1 MRPGLPQPLLF
12 AAGLALALAARAAAI
27 DVPCLPPEPHDLRP
41 GPGVTRVTQL
51 SEWLPILQ
59 GTPGDTPVFVLEGR
73 EKGGTLVVVA
83 GTHENEL
90 AGVFA
95 ATLLVEHARVAEG
108 RLVVV
113 PRANN
118 SAVTW
123 RDPERP
129 APDEVVLASPSGP
142 RRFRFGARTT
152 NPAHQGAPDPAFFR
166 HAGGGAELPGVEAR
180 NLDRAYPGAPAGTL
194 TERVAFA
201 IVELL
206 RREKAGLAFDL
217 HEAGPASRLAWMVVA
232 HPRGVELAASA
243 VLDLD
248 AEGLRMKL
256 ETSDDAF
263 RGLSHREWGDATGA
277 LAFLVETPNPAQE
290 KGAASKGP
298 IEQLDHPGLPLADRA
313 AAHLRTLLAIVG
325 AHAAQAPPGERVRL
339 EDVPDARA
347 LLERGLGAF
356 LR

>member
-1 MRPGLPQPLLF
+1 MRPRLPRPPLS
-12 AAGLALALAARAAAI
+12 AALLALALAGAAPAAE
-27 DVPCLPPEPHDLRP
+27 VPCLAPEPHDLRP
-41 GPGVTRVTQL
+41 GPGVTRVTTL
-51 SEWLPILQ
+51 SEWHPILE

-73 EKGGTLVVVA
+73 EKGGTLVVVG

-95 ATLLVEHARVAEG
+95 ATLLVERSRVAKG

-129 APDEVVLASPSGP
+129 APDEVVLSSPSGP

-152 NPAHQGAPDPAFFR
+152 NPAHQGAPDPPVFR
-166 HAGGGAELPGVEAR
+166 HSHGGRELPGVEAR

-206 RREKAGLAFDL
+206 RREKADLAFDL
-217 HEAGPASRLAWMVVA
+217 HEAGPGSRLAWMVVA
-232 HPRGVELAASA
+232 HPRGVELAAAA

-248 AEGLRMKL
+248 AAGLPMKL

-290 KGAASKGP
+290 KGAAEKRP
-298 IEQLDHPGLPLADRA
+298 VEQAEHPAFPLAERVS
-313 AAHLRTLLAIVG
+313 AHLRTVLAILE
-325 AHAAQAPPGERVRL
+325 AHAAEAPAERRVRL
-339 EDVPDARA
+339 EAVPERA
-347 LLERGLGAF
+347 ELVERGLGAF

>member
-1 MRPGLPQPLLF
+1 MPRPLLHAALF
-12 AAGLALALAARAAAI
+12 AAVVVAAAGAAPAA
-27 DVPCLPPEPHDLRP
+27 DVPCLAPEPHDLRP
-41 GPGVTRVTQL
+41 GPGVTRETTL
-51 SEWLPILQ
+51 SEWNPLLA

-73 EKGGTLVVVA
+73 EKGGTLVVVG

-95 ATLLVEHARVAEG
+95 ATLLVERARVAKG
-108 RLVVV
+108 RLLVI
-113 PRANN
+113 PRANG

-123 RDPERP
+123 RDAERP
-129 APDEVVLASPSGP
+129 APEWIALASPSGP

-152 NPAHQGAPDPAFFR
+152 NPAHQGAPDPAVFR
-166 HAGGGAELPGVEAR
+166 HAHGGPELPGREAR

-206 RREKAGLAFDL
+206 RREEADLAFDL
-217 HEAGPASRLAWMVVA
+217 HEAGPESRLAWMVVA
-232 HPRGVELAASA
+232 HPRALDLAAAA

-248 AEGLRMKL
+248 AAGLPMKL
-256 ETSDDAF
+256 EASDEKF

-277 LAFLVETPNPAQE
+277 LAFLLETPNPAQA
-290 KGAASKGP
+290 KGAAANGP
-298 IEQLDHPGLPLADRA
+298 AEQVDHPDLPLAARA
-313 AAHLRTLLAIVG
+313 GAHLETILAVLA
-325 AHAAQAPPGERVRL
+325 AHAAEAPAGRQVRL
-339 EDVPDARA
+339 EEVPGRA
-347 LLERGLGAF
+347 ALVERGLGAF

>member
-1 MRPGLPQPLLF
+1 MARPLF
-12 AAGLALALAARAAAI
+12 PAAGLALALAGAAAAA
-27 DVPCLPPEPHDLRP
+27 DVPCLAPEPHDLRP
-41 GPGVTRVTQL
+41 GPGVTRVTTL
-51 SEWLPILQ
+51 SEWLPLLE

-73 EKGGTLVVVA
+73 EPGGTLVVA
-83 GTHENEL
+83 SGTHENEL

-95 ATLLVEHARVAEG
+95 ATLLVERARVAQG

-123 RDPERP
+123 RDPEKP

-152 NPAHQGAPDPAFFR
+152 NPAHQGAPDPPVFR
-166 HAGGGAELPGVEAR
+166 HAGGGKELPGVEAR

-206 RREKAGLAFDL
+206 RREKADLAFDL
-217 HEAGPASRLAWMVVA
+217 HEAGPGSRLAWMVVA
-232 HPRGVELAASA
+232 HPRGIELAAEA

-248 AEGLRMKL
+248 AAGLPMKL
-256 ETSDDAF
+256 ESSDDAF

-290 KGAASKGP
+290 KDAAAKGP
-298 IEQLDHPGLPLADRA
+298 VEQAEHPAFPLALRA
-313 AAHLRTLLAIVG
+313 GAHLRTLLAVLH
-325 AHAAQAPPGERVRL
+325 AHAAQAPPERRVRL
-339 EDVPDARA
+339 EEVPGTAE
-347 LLERGLGAF
+347 LLERGVGSF